1 MPSLDIVV
9 NGRHHVVQCQD
20 GEEQRVRRLASYID
34 RRVADLVR
42 TQGQIGD
49 TRLLVMTSLLIADE
63 LADAQDEIRALKQAV
78 DESMRNAEEKAGE
91 AVDRVAE
98 RLEAIAGRLE
108 SA

>member
-9 NGRHHVVQCQD
+9 NGRHHVVQCQE
-20 GEEQRVRRLASYID
+20 GEQERVRRLASYVD

-49 TRLLVMTSLLIADE
+49 SRLLVMTSLLIADE
-63 LADAQDEIRALKQAV
+63 PADAQEEIRALKQAV
-78 DESMRNAEEKAGE
+78 DEGTRSAEQKAGE

-98 RLEAIAGRLE
+98 RLEGIASRLE